1 MVQIKVLLA
10 DDKEVFR
17 EGLARLLDE
26 QEHIEVVSKCSNG
39 KQAIKEVK
47 ETKPDVVLID
57 SNILDCDSNETAREI
72 KESSPE
78 VQVAILTDSENE
90 QELFSAIESG
100 ATGYLLKDIKVDDLV
115 KSIDLIG
122 KGEVVVS
129 PPLGEKFVG
138 KFASMR
144 QKEAESQTVLTQQ
157 ELKIVKLLAKGATN
171 KEIAE
176 TLFITENTAKVHLK
190 NILGKLGLRNRQ
202 QVAAYAVQ
210 QGLVTDIIDTEEK
223 SG

>member
-78 VQVAILTDSENE
+78 VQVAMLTDSENE